1 MSSPLFSLV
10 AWTNSYIQVM
20 WDISACTRQA
30 VALNKHSSDISLS
43 RGNVLLG
50 QLIARCS
57 SVHTAPSHPER
68 VLESRRILALLHDVL
83 YNHAQQQGAAKVS
96 RHVVATSGSRKK
108 RTRHRG

>member
-30 VALNKHSSDISLS
+30 FALNKHSSDISLS

-57 SVHTAPSHPER
+57 SKHTAPSHPKR
-68 VLESRRILALLHDVL
+68 VLEAYKILTLLYDVL
-83 YNHAQQQGAAKVS
+83 YNHAQREETAKVS
-96 RHVVATSGSRKK
+96 RHVVATSGNQR
-108 RTRHRG
+108 